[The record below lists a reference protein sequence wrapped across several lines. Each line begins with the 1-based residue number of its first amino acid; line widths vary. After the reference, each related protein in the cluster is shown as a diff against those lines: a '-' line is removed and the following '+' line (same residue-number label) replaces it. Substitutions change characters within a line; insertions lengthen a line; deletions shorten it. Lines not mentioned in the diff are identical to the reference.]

1 MKYRKI
7 NLENGDTIVRLE
19 DQSIIIADEQSALDL
34 LMTIAYETGANKVII
49 SKENLTEEFFQLKT
63 KVAGNILQ
71 KVVNYKMKL
80 AIVGDYSKYSSKS
93 LKDFMYECNNGNDIF
108 FVEDESQAIILIS
121 GSKK

>member
-63 KVAGNILQ
+63 KVLSNRVRNFGLR
-71 KVVNYKMKL
+71 
-80 AIVGDYSKYSSKS
+80 
-93 LKDFMYECNNGNDIF
+93 
-108 FVEDESQAIILIS
+108 
-121 GSKK
+121 

>member
-1 MKYRKI
+1 MNFRY
-7 NLENGDTIVRLE
+7 D
-19 DQSIIIADEQSALDL
+19 
-34 LMTIAYETGANKVII
+34 
-49 SKENLTEEFFQLKT
+49 KENLTEEFFQLKT